1 MYPCSRQH
9 FHQNAISEILILG
22 GRFCLLPKRYA
33 ADIRTMES
41 DDARCVDCSWIV
53 GGSMGAGRVLL
64 RQPERGRRASK
75 IHAIKTNNLAGADL
89 GRCTSCQSSD
99 GIENVRMFAGTSVL
113 GVGVL
118 LDVLSRCLL
127 VTRDDFFV
135 L

>member
-1 MYPCSRQH
+1 M
-9 FHQNAISEILILG
+9 SEILILG

-64 RQPERGRRASK
+64 RQPERGRRAST

-118 LDVLSRCLL
+118 LDVLSRCVL
-127 VTRDDFFV
+127 VTQDDFVVYNYLGGV
-135 L
+135 LTSR

>member
-1 MYPCSRQH
+1 M
-9 FHQNAISEILILG
+9 SEILILG

-89 GRCTSCQSSD
+89 GRCTPVNRPT
-99 GIENVRMFAGTSVL
+99 GLKMYE
-113 GVGVL
+113 
-118 LDVLSRCLL
+118 CLQARVHWVWGCFWWSFGCYIGHTGRFCRL
-127 VTRDDFFV
+127 
-135 L
+135 